1 MVGKSSLLTMIFIS
15 FSYAYASGGTGSIG
29 TVSARGD
36 VRVDGYTVSG
46 NGTLFDGTA
55 VETGQATATLRL
67 DNGTEITLAVNSH
80 GVVYRDHLVLL
91 EGRSQ
96 LKSSGSPFLLEA
108 DGLRVSP
115 GGPNA
120 LGVVALRPASTVD
133 VAALTGDFRI
143 ADDADFSVAHVTT
156 GAAMS
161 FHASQQAAAPGETFV
176 DGAVGLVSV
185 DSGTGN
191 YYFTSDSGVK
201 YMLSSAKE
209 LHKYVGKK
217 VVISGFLQAPEE
229 SSAATELIVTSIGI
243 NGQTGTTGSKK
254 VLVGTAVAGGA
265 AAVAIGVAEATKGS
279 ASR

>member
-1 MVGKSSLLTMIFIS
+1 MAGKISLLAMILVS

-46 NGTLFDGTA
+46 NGTLFEGTA

-67 DNGTEITLAVNSH
+67 DNGTEITLAINSH

-91 EGRSQ
+91 EGRGQ
-96 LKSSGSPFLLEA
+96 LKTSGSPFQLEA

-115 GGPNA
+115 SRPNT
-120 LGVVALRPASTVD
+120 LGVVSLRPASTVE
-133 VAALTGDFRI
+133 VAALTGEFRI
-143 ADDADFSVAHVTT
+143 ADDAGFSVAHVAT

-161 FHASQQAAAPGETFV
+161 FHASQEASAPQGSSFI
-176 DGAVGLVSV
+176 DSAVGLVSF
-185 DSGTGN
+185 DNGD
-191 YYFTSDSGVK
+191 YYFTTDAGMK

-209 LHKYVGKK
+209 LRKYVGKK
-217 VVISGFLQAPEE
+217 VVISGFLQTPEE

-243 NGQTGTTGSKK
+243 NGQTGSAPSKK
-254 VLVGTAVAGGA
+254 ALIGVAVAGGGA
-265 AAVAIGVAEATKGS
+265 AAAIGVVEATKGS